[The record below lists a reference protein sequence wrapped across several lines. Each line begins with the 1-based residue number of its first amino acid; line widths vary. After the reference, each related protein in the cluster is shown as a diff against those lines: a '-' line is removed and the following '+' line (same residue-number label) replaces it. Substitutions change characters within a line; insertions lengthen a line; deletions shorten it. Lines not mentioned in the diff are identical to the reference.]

1 MKTFRL
7 TNNRTLDYFHDE
19 YAESPRSWYNLG
31 TMICFHKR
39 YDLGDEHVLSSDSFN
54 GWNEIEKYIIKN
66 YDAAVVLPIYM
77 YDHGGITINTTGFSC
92 PWDSGQVGFIYVSN
106 RKLRSEYNI
115 KKVSKKFKDLA
126 KDILIGEVDTYSK
139 YLEGDVYGFSI
150 NGEESM
156 SGFYGYDIVHNGV
169 LDYLSKE
176 DRKLV
181 LEQI

>member
-19 YAESPRSWYNLG
+19 YAESPRSWDNLG

-54 GWNEIEKYIIKN
+54 SWNEIEKYIIKN

-77 YDHGGITINTTGFSC
+77 YDHSGITINTTGSSC

-115 KKVSKKFKDLA
+115 K
-126 KDILIGEVDTYSK
+126 
-139 YLEGDVYGFSI
+139 
-150 NGEESM
+150 
-156 SGFYGYDIVHNGV
+156 
-169 LDYLSKE
+169 
-176 DRKLV
+176 
-181 LEQI
+181 